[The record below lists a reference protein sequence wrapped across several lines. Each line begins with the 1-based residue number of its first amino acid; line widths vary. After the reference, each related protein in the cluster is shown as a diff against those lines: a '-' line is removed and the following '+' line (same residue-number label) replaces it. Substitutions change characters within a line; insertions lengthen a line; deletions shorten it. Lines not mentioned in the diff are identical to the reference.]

1 MPLFACQKNG
11 YSILE
16 ALSERC
22 SFLKT
27 TVSPVWSQFFSM
39 SFPKGIQPWLG
50 GKGLGAWSLLHGDDT
65 DIIGFSISGRVFFK
79 FLWKESET
87 LKVTYPTKMGKGKS
101 SYNHTFCGD
110 KFQGGYTNHHQ
121 LPTHRCPKT
130 RDDPYAPHQFAPTRC
145 GSPLGD
151 LERQGHTIRNLH
163 VKKCLGSLWKKSTS
177 PKLSQVPGKYTAS
190 TWKFKIYR
198 RYLETMYTWKL
209 YSKYSEKTK
218 ETSERLVLKSLK
230 KIWKSEKNIG
240 FFSQPPR
247 FLDWP
252 NVIPTTNGSMEKTAG
267 MATQKLTSCNMWSWW
282 ILMGPLQNLMNMNMF
297 DRILWWKC
305 QMLR

>member
-50 GKGLGAWSLLHGDDT
+50 GRVSVPGVYCTEKTLTSLGFPFLIW
-65 DIIGFSISGRVFFK
+65 

-87 LKVTYPTKMGKGKS
+87 LKVTYPTKMGNWTSS

-110 KFQGGYTNHHQ
+110 KFEGGHTNHHQ

-130 RDDPYAPHQFAPTRC
+130 RDDPYAPHQFAPTQC

-151 LERQGHTIRNLH
+151 LERQGHRIGDLH

-177 PKLSQVPGKYTAS
+177 PKL
-190 TWKFKIYR
+190 
-198 RYLETMYTWKL
+198 
-209 YSKYSEKTK
+209 
-218 ETSERLVLKSLK
+218 
-230 KIWKSEKNIG
+230 
-240 FFSQPPR
+240 
-247 FLDWP
+247 
-252 NVIPTTNGSMEKTAG
+252 
-267 MATQKLTSCNMWSWW
+267 
-282 ILMGPLQNLMNMNMF
+282 
-297 DRILWWKC
+297 
-305 QMLR
+305 